1 MPKNILVKN
10 FACLSF
16 TSELPTWLLLPE
28 KMQKMECYHEMNKY
42 EKLFYGKKKVLIAIQ
57 LFYTFVYKGK
67 IVKERESW
75 HAPVHGVA
83 KSWT

>member
-1 MPKNILVKN
+1 MK
-10 FACLSF
+10 SYF
-16 TSELPTWLLLPE
+16 TVR
-28 KMQKMECYHEMNKY
+28 
-42 EKLFYGKKKVLIAIQ
+42 KKVLIAIQ

-75 HAPVHGVA
+75 HAAVHGVA